1 MSAAGTAPE
10 PTSRTAYTAADRER
24 HLPDRPSNVRRTAFE
39 RDRAR
44 VLHSAAL
51 RRLAAKTQVVEPGS
65 SDSAFGA
72 YLDSPRTR
80 LTHSLE
86 CAQIG
91 RELGKEL
98 GADPDLMEAACLSH
112 DLGHPPFGHTGEE
125 ALALAAAPCGGFEG
139 NAQSFRILVRL
150 EAKALGPGGEPGGLN
165 LTRAALDAATKYP
178 WTLAEGQARGT
189 AKFGVYA
196 DDEPVFAWMRTGAE
210 PGRACFEAQVMDWSD
225 DVAYSVH
232 DLEDAL
238 HAGHLVPKAL
248 LSRDEQSALFELTAA
263 RYAPGAEPGELAE
276 ALARLLALD
285 YWPGDY
291 DGSFAAQA
299 ALKNATSSLIGR
311 FCLAAAA
318 ATRAAALE
326 GGSGGGALTRYAA
339 DLVVPRP
346 TRLECALLKAV
357 TARYVI
363 QRTDAREL
371 RRRQRELVTGLVA
384 GLSAVPDAL
393 EPAFRAWYAD
403 ATDDATRLRVVV
415 DQVASLTDVA
425 AYALS
430 TRLGTV

>member
-1 MSAAGTAPE
+1 MTDL
-10 PTSRTAYTAADRER
+10 RTPADAYSDADRER
-24 HLPDRPSNVRRTAFE
+24 HLPDHPSNVRRTAFE

-51 RRLAAKTQVVEPGS
+51 RRLAAKTQVVAPGS

-98 GADPDLMEAACLSH
+98 GADPDLMETACLSH

-125 ALALAAAPCGGFEG
+125 ALALAAAECGGFEG

-150 EAKALGPGGEPGGLN
+150 EAKALGPDGEPGGLN

-178 WTLAEGQARGT
+178 WTRAEGQARGT
-189 AKFGVYA
+189 GKFGVYA
-196 DDEPVFAWMRTGAE
+196 DDEPVFDWMRTGAV
-210 PGRACFEAQVMDWSD
+210 PGRGCFESQVMDWSD

-238 HAGHLVPKAL
+238 HAGYLVPKAL
-248 LSRDEQSALFELTAA
+248 LSLSEQAELFELAEI
-263 RYAPGAEPGELAE
+263 RYAPGANAPELSE
-276 ALARLLALD
+276 ALSRLMDLD

-291 DGSFAAQA
+291 DGTFAAQA

-311 FCLAAAA
+311 FCQSAAA
-318 ATRAAALE
+318 ATREAAA
-326 GGSGGGALTRYAA
+326 GDADRAAVTGPLTRYAA
-339 DLVVPRP
+339 DLVVPRE
-346 TRLECALLKAV
+346 TRLECALLKAI
-357 TARYVI
+357 TARYVM
-363 QRTDAREL
+363 QRDDARE
-371 RRRQRELVTGLVA
+371 RRRLQRELVTSLVE
-384 GLSAVPDAL
+384 GLSALPDHL

-403 ATDDATRLRVVV
+403 ATDDCTRLRVVV
-415 DQVASLTDVA
+415 DQVASLTDDA

-430 TRLGTV
+430 RRLGTV

>member
-1 MSAAGTAPE
+1 VSD
-10 PTSRTAYTAADRER
+10 AYTEADRER
-24 HLPDRPSNVRRTAFE
+24 HLPDRPSNLRRTTFE

-125 ALALAAAPCGGFEG
+125 ALALAAVTCGGFEG

-150 EAKALGPGGEPGGLN
+150 EAKAIGPNGEPGGLN

-178 WTLAEGQARGT
+178 WTRVEGEARGT

-196 DDEPVFAWMRTGAE
+196 DDEPVFAWMRTGVE
-210 PGRACFEAQVMDWSD
+210 TGRTCFEAQVMDWSD

-238 HAGHLVPKAL
+238 HAGYLVPKAL
-248 LSRDEQSALFELTAA
+248 LSREEQAALFELTAA
-263 RYAPGAEPGELAE
+263 RYAPGADPAELAE
-276 ALARLLALD
+276 ALTRLLALG

-299 ALKNATSSLIGR
+299 ALKNTTSSLIGR
-311 FCLAAAA
+311 FCQTAAA
-318 ATRAAALE
+318 ATRAAAPQP
-326 GGSGGGALTRYAA
+326 SRPLTRYAA
-339 DLVVPRP
+339 DLVVPRGI
-346 TRLECALLKAV
+346 RLECALLKAI
-357 TARYVI
+357 TAHYVMA
-363 QRTDAREL
+363 RANAREL
-371 RRRQRELVTGLVA
+371 RRRQRELVSGLVE
-384 GLSAVPDAL
+384 GLSRAPEVL

-403 ATDDATRLRVVV
+403 ASDDGTRLRVVV
-415 DQVASLTDVA
+415 DQVASLTDDA

-430 TRLGTV
+430 VRLGTV

>member
-1 MSAAGTAPE
+1 VTDPY
-10 PTSRTAYTAADRER
+10 RDADRQR
-24 HLPDRPSNVRRTAFE
+24 HLPDHPSNNRRTAFE

-51 RRLAAKTQVVEPGS
+51 RRLAAKTQVVAPGS
-65 SDSAFGA
+65 HDSAFGA

-125 ALALAAAPCGGFEG
+125 ALALAAADCGGFEG

-150 EAKALGPGGEPGGLN
+150 EAKALGPNGAPGGLN

-178 WTLAEGQARGT
+178 WTRAEGQARGT
-189 AKFGVYA
+189 GKFGVYA
-196 DDEPVFAWMRTGAE
+196 DDEPVFAWMREGA
-210 PGRACFEAQVMDWSD
+210 PPNRGCFEAQVMDWSD

-238 HAGHLVPKAL
+238 HAGHLVPKSL
-248 LSRDEQSALFELTAA
+248 LSLTEQAELFELTEI
-263 RYAPGAEPGELAE
+263 RYAPGASAVELSE
-276 ALARLLALD
+276 ALSRLMSLD

-299 ALKNATSSLIGR
+299 ALKNATSSLISR
-311 FCLAAAA
+311 FCQSAAA
-318 ATRAAALE
+318 ATRKAAGQAE
-326 GGSGGGALTRYAA
+326 DQPAEPLTRYAA
-339 DLVVPRP
+339 DLIVPRE

-357 TARYVI
+357 TARYVM
-363 QRTDAREL
+363 QRDDARE
-371 RRRQRELVTGLVA
+371 RRRLQRELVTSLVE
-384 GLSAVPDAL
+384 GLSAQPDHL

-403 ATDDATRLRVVV
+403 ATDDCTRLRVVV
-415 DQVASLTDVA
+415 DQVASLTDDA

-430 TRLGTV
+430 RRLGTV